1 VSDYTIAALL
11 LASLVAL
18 AVAAPI
24 WGVDSRDGIDSDQSA
39 RRVAWLQAN
48 ADTVVFGKTAV
59 RAGGRS
65 VGVVVAGVLRHAA
78 QRLDRDAD
86 DNNEQGRRIV
96 LA

>member
-65 VGVVVAGVLRHAA
+65 VGVLRHAA
-78 QRLDRDAD
+78 QRLDRDAA
-86 DNNEQGRRIV
+86 DNNEQDRRIA